1 MGGFVAV
8 LKILGETA
16 ASSEPSEGSFD
27 DPPSWNDLEA
37 DHRIGSFDVFS
48 FQAGQ
53 YFLLRVVEDRPLV
66 STVGKEFFQKRKLA
80 EQGSEDQ
87 NAPIA
92 IPDICR
98 MDDGV
103 KQQAY
108 SVDKNMTLLACI
120 VARRIYASP
129 FFSAFFTL

>member
-16 ASSEPSEGSFD
+16 ASSEPGEGSFD

-37 DHRIGSFDVFS
+37 DRRIGSFDDFS
-48 FQAGQ
+48 FQVGQ
-53 YFLLRVVEDRPLV
+53 YFLLRVVENRPPV

-108 SVDKNMTLLACI
+108 SVDKDMMLLALDFLACV
-120 VARRIYASP
+120 VARLY
-129 FFSAFFTL
+129 LQG